1 MMYGARVRDVIGRRI
16 VGAPAVV
23 VVPEAAAAGA
33 PAAVLEGHDN
43 DDFSVG
49 WADDLVPDVD
59 DPQELVDQ
67 VPFAAVAAAA
77 AAGGGM
83 IAHAAGAAVPVA
95 YSDEQELH
103 LGGIRRTQLVAACW
117 AAHLD
122 AM

>member
-49 WADDLVPDVD
+49 WADDLAFMISFIRLLNSPAFFLYMGIFCRHTKCHNNAVVDV
-59 DPQELVDQ
+59 
-67 VPFAAVAAAA
+67 
-77 AAGGGM
+77 
-83 IAHAAGAAVPVA
+83 GAT
-95 YSDEQELH
+95 
-103 LGGIRRTQLVAACW
+103 RTLTTRPLYA
-117 AAHLD
+117 L
-122 AM
+122 